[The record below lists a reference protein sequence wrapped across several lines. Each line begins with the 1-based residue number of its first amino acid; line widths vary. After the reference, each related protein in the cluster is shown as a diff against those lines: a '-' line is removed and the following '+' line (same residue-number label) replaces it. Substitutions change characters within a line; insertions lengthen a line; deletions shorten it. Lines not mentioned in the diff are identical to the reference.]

1 MWARSN
7 IGPQDARWKTFCFIC
22 QAWQIAPLPL
32 CPDVVEKVAAS
43 FKAGGYRSGKQY
55 FSSISAEPAANISSS
70 CRQRVLTLQ
79 SAPAR
84 IRGALRTALRTGLRL
99 AVHPVAPE
107 DAARG
112 WKAHRPLML

>member
-1 MWARSN
+1 MSLRRSL
-7 IGPQDARWKTFCFIC
+7 RLSK
-22 QAWQIAPLPL
+22 QAATA
-32 CPDVVEKVAAS
+32 AAS
-43 FKAGGYRSGKQY
+43 N
-55 FSSISAEPAANISSS
+55 ISAEPAANISSS